1 MPTLRV
7 ILEEIA
13 GLGPGYL
20 ISDHGS
26 YWLAADVLARLESDA
41 PERLSYS
48 VSLAVPEA
56 EEDGAIFASEEAY
69 EAASAVPLYGVHRL
83 ISPPLAAEAIELTNP
98 QL

>member
-1 MPTLRV
+1 MPTLRS

-26 YWLAADVLARLESDA
+26 YWLATDVLTRLESDT
-41 PERLSYS
+41 PERLEYS
-48 VSLAVPEA
+48 VSLVAPEA
-56 EEDGAIFASEEAY
+56 EEDGTIFATEEAY

-83 ISPPLAAEAIELTNP
+83 ISPPLAADAIELAEP
-98 QL
+98 QP